1 MRTPRPH
8 SLAALPPFRP
18 PRRQLIGV
26 AVAILVPSAWVLA
39 RGPAAPDNALVARV
53 KRGPFAVTVTTSG
66 ELRARQF
73 VQITAPSGAQQAGAW
88 QMKIQSIVPEGTIVK
103 QGDVVAEL
111 DRSTLANK
119 FDEVRLALTKAEAQ
133 YEQAL

>member
-1 MRTPRPH
+1 MRSLRLA
-8 SLAALPPFRP
+8 SLATLRAFGATRG
-18 PRRQLIGV
+18 QLFGMGG
-26 AVAILVPSAWVLA
+26 AFLVPSAWLLA
-39 RGPAAPDNALVARV
+39 RGPAGPDNSLVARV

-103 QGDVVAEL
+103 QVAVVAEL
-111 DRSTLANK
+111 DRPTLATKLDGVK
-119 FDEVRLALTKAEAQ
+119 FARTKAQPQ
-133 YEQAL
+133 YEQ